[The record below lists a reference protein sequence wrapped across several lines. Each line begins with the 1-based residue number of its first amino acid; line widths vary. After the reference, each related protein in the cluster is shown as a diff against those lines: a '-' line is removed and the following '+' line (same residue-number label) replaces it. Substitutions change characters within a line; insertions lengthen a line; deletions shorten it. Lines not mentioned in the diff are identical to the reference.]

1 MVHAE
6 KETNR
11 EKKTI
16 YIKTINKYMKKNLK
30 RKKKALPGMSQG
42 SHLLRSTAA
51 KRMDS
56 LV

>member
-30 RKKKALPGMSQG
+30 RKKK
-42 SHLLRSTAA
+42 
-51 KRMDS
+51 KRYQECPKAHTC
-56 LV
+56 